1 MIPTIVKK
9 KGKDTMTTR
18 PFRFGVVSARARS
31 GADWAE
37 QARRLE
43 GSGYSTL
50 LMPDRLNSV
59 LAPLPALAAA
69 AAVTTSLRIG
79 TYVLVGGRH
88 NAAQIA
94 HDTATLDFLSGGRFE
109 LGLGTG
115 VSEGDFDRAG
125 LPFGSAGTRL
135 TQLEETIGAVR
146 GFWQEFASG
155 DPRQY
160 PAPQQR
166 PGPPIMLGGNG
177 KRLLSLAARL
187 ADGVSIGGSKGTL
200 GPDALAERIDWVRQE
215 AGERFSSL
223 EFSINVAAVVG
234 AQPVPDYVRGRV
246 RAFLGAEIE
255 DLVRGESPFV
265 LAGSTDTICDRLLAL
280 RERFGLSYI
289 LTADDQAATLM
300 PVVARLAGH

>member
-1 MIPTIVKK
+1 
-9 KGKDTMTTR
+9 MTTR

-43 GSGYSTL
+43 GSGFNTL
-50 LMPDRLNSV
+50 LMPDRLNGV

-69 AAVTTSLRIG
+69 AAVTTTLRIG

-115 VSEGDFDRAG
+115 VSEDDFRRAG
-125 LPFGSAGTRL
+125 LPFDSAGARL
-135 TQLEETIGAVR
+135 TQLEATIAAVK
-146 GFWQEFASG
+146 GFWREFASG

-160 PAPQQR
+160 PAPQQH

-177 KRLLSLAARL
+177 KRLLSLAARE

-200 GPDALAERIDWVRQE
+200 GPDAFAERIAWVRQE
-215 AGERFSSL
+215 AGERFAAL
-223 EFSINVAAVVG
+223 ELSINVAAVLG
-234 AQPVPDYVRGRV
+234 EQPLADHVRGRV

-255 DLVRGESPFV
+255 ALVREGSPFV
-265 LAGSTDTICDRLLAL
+265 LAGSTAAICERLIGL

-289 LTADDQAATLM
+289 LTADDQAGVLV
-300 PVVARLAGH
+300 PVVERLAGR

>member
-1 MIPTIVKK
+1 
-9 KGKDTMTTR
+9 MTTR

-43 GSGYSTL
+43 SSGFNVL

-59 LAPLPALAAA
+59 LSPIPALASA
-69 AAVTTSLRIG
+69 AAVTTNLRIG
-79 TYVLVGGRH
+79 TYVLAAGRH

-94 HDTATLDFLSGGRFE
+94 HDSATLDFLSGGRFE

-115 VSEGDFDRAG
+115 VSEGDFQRAN
-125 LPFGSAGTRL
+125 LPFGSAGDRL
-135 TQLEETIGAVR
+135 TQLAETIGAVK
-146 GFWQEFASG
+146 GFWREFASG
-155 DPRQY
+155 DPRNY

-166 PGPPIMLGGNG
+166 PGPPVMVAGNG
-177 KRLLSLAARL
+177 KRLLTLAARE

-200 GPDALAERIDWVRQE
+200 GLEAFAERIAWVRQE
-215 AGERFSSL
+215 AGDRFSSL
-223 EFSINVAAVVG
+223 EVSINVAAVVG
-234 AQPVPDYVRGRV
+234 AQPLADHVRGRV

-255 DLVRGESPFV
+255 DLVREESPFV
-265 LAGSTDTICDRLLAL
+265 LAGSTAAICDRLITL

-289 LTADDQAATLM
+289 LTADDQIGALA
-300 PVVARLAGH
+300 PVVERLSGR

>member
-1 MIPTIVKK
+1 
-9 KGKDTMTTR
+9 MTTR

-43 GSGYSTL
+43 GAGFNTL
-50 LMPDRLNSV
+50 LMPDRLNGV
-59 LAPLPALAAA
+59 LAPLPALSAA
-69 AAVTTSLRIG
+69 AAVTTNLRIG

-115 VSEGDFDRAG
+115 VSEDDFRRAG
-125 LPFGSAGTRL
+125 LPFGTAGERL
-135 TQLEETIGAVR
+135 TQLAGTIAAVQ
-146 GFWQEFASG
+146 GFWREFASG
-155 DPRQY
+155 DPRHY
-160 PAPQQR
+160 PVPQQR

-177 KRLLSLAARL
+177 KRLLSLAARQ

-200 GPDALAERIDWVRQE
+200 GPDTFAERIAWVREE
-215 AGERFSSL
+215 AGTRFSSL
-223 EFSINVAAVVG
+223 EISINVAAVVG
-234 AQPVPDYVRGRV
+234 AHPPADHVRGRV

-255 DLVRGESPFV
+255 ALVREESPFV
-265 LAGSTDTICDRLLAL
+265 LAGSTDAICDRLLAL

-289 LTADDQAATLM
+289 LTADDQARALA
-300 PVVARLAGH
+300 PVVERLAGR